1 MLTCE
6 IVRMAVRIA
15 VAVAAHNIIQ
25 SSGVVGCMIR
35 TKNLLPI
42 CHLNSSRLHIM
53 LVACIDSV
61 TPGTVP
67 RVPGTTCTLKNLV
80 TFAVSSR
87 RCLHTGY

>member
-67 RVPGTTCTLKNLV
+67 RVPGTTCTSTLKNLG
-80 TFAVSSR
+80 R